1 MKKIFIYYSMTGN
14 GDIVSDYFKEKG
26 YDIRK
31 VISKVKYPKSKFF
44 LIMYGGSRVFF
55 KKKDKLIDF
64 NNDISSYD
72 EVVIGSPIWMDSICA
87 PINSVLD
94 KLDLNNKKIKFVFYS
109 AGGEANAASK
119 YVNDNYKA
127 DIVIL
132 REPKSNKEELNKL
145 INF

>member
-1 MKKIFIYYSMTGN
+1 MTGN
-14 GDIVSDYFKEKG
+14 GDKVSDVFKEKG

-44 LIMYGGSRVFF
+44 LMMYGGSRIVFN
-55 KKKDKLIDF
+55 KKDKLIDF

-72 EVVIGSPIWMDSICA
+72 EVVIGSPIWMDSVSS

-94 KLDLNNKKIKFVFYS
+94 KIDLTNKKIKFVLYS
-109 AGGEANAASK
+109 AGGEAGRASEFIK
-119 YVNDNYKA
+119 KNYNS

-132 REPKSNKEELNKL
+132 KEPKSNTKELDKL